1 MIKEHF
7 SNTDK
12 SELVINEEIGDGFDG
27 IVFQVKSKDN
37 GFLGSLVWIADN
49 VDAGEVAHEAVHV
62 AMDIMSDI
70 GFVFDPN
77 NQEPLAYM
85 TGWVADCIWQVKTG
99 KFKELQLME
108 ITDLKIGDVERIK
121 LPSPQGE
128 RLSIPMEV
136 VGLFSPNTVT
146 LDFEGNEGDVWEE
159 KCENLVF
166 DKDNGK
172 ESQEV

>member
-1 MIKEHF
+1 MSKKQIHQFNPVIYPRKLWVLKGGTGEMIKEHF
-7 SNTDK
+7 TNTDK
-12 SELVINEEIGDGFDG
+12 SELVINKEIGDEFDG
-27 IVFQVKSKDN
+27 MVFQVEFKDN

-99 KFKELQLME
+99 KFKEL
-108 ITDLKIGDVERIK
+108 
-121 LPSPQGE
+121 
-128 RLSIPMEV
+128 
-136 VGLFSPNTVT
+136 
-146 LDFEGNEGDVWEE
+146 
-159 KCENLVF
+159 
-166 DKDNGK
+166 
-172 ESQEV
+172 